1 MKINTLTI
9 EGIGGIESL
18 KLELNE
24 NMNILC
30 GPNGIGKTTILEV
43 IAHIFSNGQTN
54 ILKRNVNSEIG
65 KITVEIDNN
74 GSKESKTIQFDTF
87 VPEKPTQI
95 RGALNQLSSGIIS
108 LKTARIFQYQA
119 LQAVNKDTTKEN
131 NILWNDAING
141 INLSDI
147 KNWFVNRYLY
157 SAHEGA
163 LTAEQLSNYEL
174 AKSCFS
180 FLDSSFIFSKVD
192 ASSNEIMVNTPSGEI
207 YYEYLS
213 SGFKSIISILFGII
227 KEIEFRFTE
236 PRIKAKDFQGI
247 ILIDEI
253 ELHLHPAWQGKI
265 VEVLLKAFPL
275 AQFVTTTHSPHVVQT
290 AEPTQIVALNSIDNI
305 VQQRNLPS
313 SIYGFKGWSVEEV
326 LTDVMGMS
334 DTRTDFY
341 NSTFKEFNDLLDNEK
356 YEEAKKL
363 FKNINEFLHPNN
375 HLRKV
380 LEIQLTGLA
389 DD

>member
-9 EGIGGIESL
+9 EGIGGIKFL
-18 KLELNE
+18 KLELDE
-24 NMNILC
+24 NMNIIC

-65 KITVEIDNN
+65 KIIIEIDNN
-74 GSKESKTIQFDTF
+74 GSKQSKTIQFDTF
-87 VPEKPTQI
+87 VPEKPTLI
-95 RGALNQLSSGIIS
+95 TGALNQLSSGLIS
-108 LKTARIFQYQA
+108 LKTARIFQYQS
-119 LQAVNKDTTKEN
+119 LQSVNKDTSKAN
-131 NILWNDAING
+131 NELWNDAING
-141 INLSDI
+141 VNLSDI

-157 SAHEGA
+157 SAHKGA
-163 LTAEQLSNYEL
+163 LSAEQLNNYEL

-180 FLDSSFIFSKVD
+180 FLDSSFTFSKVD
-192 ASSNEIMVNTPSGEI
+192 ASSNEIMVDTPSGEI

-227 KEIEFRFTE
+227 KEIEFRFTD
-236 PRIKAKDFQGI
+236 PRINAKDFQGI

-265 VEVLLKAFPL
+265 VDVLLKVFPL
-275 AQFVTTTHSPHVVQT
+275 VQFVTSTHSPHVIQT
-290 AEPTQIVALNSIDNI
+290 AEPNQIIALNSIDNV
-305 VQQRNLPS
+305 VQQRKLPS
-313 SIYGFKGWSVEEV
+313 STYGFKGWSIEEV
-326 LTDVMGMS
+326 LIDVMGMS

-341 NSTFKEFNDLLDNEK
+341 NKTLKDFNDLLDKEK
-356 YEEAKKL
+356 YDEAKEL
-363 FKNINEFLHPNN
+363 FQSINEFLHPNN

-380 LEIQLTGLA
+380 LEIQLTGLEN
-389 DD
+389 D